1 MKKILEIKNVS
12 KKFAL
17 RKDNFFSR
25 QNYFTAVDNVSLSLE
40 ENQTLG
46 IVGESGSGKTTLA
59 KLILDIEKPDSGE
72 ILIAGK
78 DISRA
83 KGKELK
89 ELRRQTQVIFQDPYS
104 SLNPRMTVENI
115 ILEPLQIN
123 NIAASEQNK
132 ILPSLL
138 NSVSLPQ
145 NCLKKY
151 PHEFSGGQRQRI
163 AIARALALKPK
174 VIIADEP
181 ISSLDISI
189 QAQILNLLKEIK
201 DELRVSYIFI
211 SHDLSAVCHISDKI
225 AVMNKASVVE
235 LAGAEEL
242 FKNPLH
248 PYTQLLL
255 NSIPNADPENK
266 NEEIEIIQNDSNASP
281 TCAFAERCPLYDE
294 ALCVNENTLM
304 EVEKNHFVKC
314 ILSSREKA
322 LS

>member
-17 RKDNFFSR
+17 RKDNFFSK
-25 QNYFTAVDNVSLSLE
+25 QNYFTAIENVSLSLE

-72 ILIAGK
+72 ILIDGK
-78 DISRA
+78 NISRT

-104 SLNPRMTVENI
+104 SLNPRMNVENI

-123 NIAASEQNK
+123 NIAAQEQTKTLNY
-132 ILPSLL
+132 LL
-138 NSVSLPQ
+138 NSVALPQ

-174 VIIADEP
+174 IIIADEP

-201 DELRVSYIFI
+201 EEMRVSYIFI

-225 AVMNKASVVE
+225 AVMNKANVVE
-235 LAGAEEL
+235 LSTTQEL

-255 NSIPNADPENK
+255 NSVPDADPENK
-266 NEEIEIIQNDSNASP
+266 NEDIQIVQNDSNLSA
-281 TCAFAERCPLYDE
+281 TCAFAQRCPLYDIKQ
-294 ALCVNENTLM
+294 CTKENNLS
-304 EVEKNHFVKC
+304 EVKNGHYVKC
-314 ILSSREKA
+314 VLSSRD

>member
-1 MKKILEIKNVS
+1 L
-12 KKFAL
+12 
-17 RKDNFFSR
+17 
-25 QNYFTAVDNVSLSLE
+25 
-40 ENQTLG
+40 
-46 IVGESGSGKTTLA
+46 VGESGSGKTTLA
-59 KLILDIEKPDSGE
+59 KLILDIEKPDSGK

-83 KGKELK
+83 RGKELK

-104 SLNPRMTVENI
+104 SLNPRMNVENI

-123 NIAASEQNK
+123 NIEKLRQNK
-132 ILPSLL
+132 ILYSLL
-138 NSVSLPQ
+138 NSVGLPQ

-151 PHEFSGGQRQRI
+151 PHEFSGGQRQRV

-201 DELRVSYIFI
+201 DEMSVSYIFI
-211 SHDLSAVCHISDKI
+211 SHDLSAVCHISDTI
-225 AVMNKASVVE
+225 AVMNRASVVE
-235 LAGAEEL
+235 LAKTKEL

-255 NSIPNADPENK
+255 NSVPDADPENK
-266 NEEIEIIQNDSNASP
+266 IRDIRIIQNDLNISP
-281 TCAFAERCPLYDE
+281 TCAFSQRCPFYD
-294 ALCVNENTLM
+294 ANRCMKENTLR
-304 EVEKNHFVKC
+304 EIKKDHFVKC
-314 ILSSREKA
+314 A
-322 LS
+322 LSAKEKVLS

>member
-1 MKKILEIKNVS
+1 MS

-17 RKDNFFSR
+17 RKDNFFSAR
-25 QNYFTAVDNVSLSLE
+25 KFFTAVDNVSLSLK

-72 ILIAGK
+72 ILIDGK
-78 DISRA
+78 DITRA

-104 SLNPRMTVENI
+104 SLNPRMNVENI

-123 NIAASEQNK
+123 KIIKQEQIK
-132 ILPSLL
+132 ILHSLL
-138 NSVSLPQ
+138 NSVGLPQ

-174 VIIADEP
+174 IIIADEP
-181 ISSLDISI
+181 ISSLDVSI
-189 QAQILNLLKEIK
+189 QAQILNLLKQIK
-201 DELRVSYIFI
+201 DEMRVSYIFI

-225 AVMNKASVVE
+225 AVMNKAAVVE
-235 LAGAEEL
+235 LAPAEEL

-255 NSIPNADPENK
+255 NSVCDADPENK
-266 NEEIEIIQNDSNASP
+266 NDDIQIIQNDSNLSP
-281 TCAFAERCPLYDE
+281 SCAFAERCPLYDQKHC
-294 ALCVNENTLM
+294 LSENNLS
-304 EVEKNHFVKC
+304 EVKKEHFVKC
-314 ILSSREKA
+314 ALSSQKKA
-322 LS
+322 LYGDRNEN

>member
-17 RKDNFFSR
+17 RKNNLFSK

-72 ILIAGK
+72 ILIDGK
-78 DISRA
+78 NMSLA

-104 SLNPRMTVENI
+104 SLNPRMNVENI

-123 NIAASEQNK
+123 NFAAQEQIKTLN
-132 ILPSLL
+132 SLL
-138 NSVSLPQ
+138 NSVGLSQ

-189 QAQILNLLKEIK
+189 QAQILNLLKKIK
-201 DELRVSYIFI
+201 DEMRVSYIFI
-211 SHDLSAVCHISDKI
+211 SHDLSAVCHISDTI

-235 LAGAEEL
+235 LAPTKEL
-242 FKNPLH
+242 FKNPIH

-255 NSIPNADPENK
+255 NSIPDANPENK
-266 NEEIEIIQNDSNASP
+266 NADIQIVQNDSNLSP
-281 TCAFAERCPLYDE
+281 TCAFSQRCPSYDQKY
-294 ALCVNENTLM
+294 CVNENNLN
-304 EVEKNHFVKC
+304 EVKKDHYVKC
-314 ILSSREKA
+314 ALSSRNKV

>member
-17 RKDNFFSR
+17 RKDNFFSK

-72 ILIAGK
+72 ILIDGK
-78 DISRA
+78 NMALAR
-83 KGKELK
+83 GKELK
-89 ELRRQTQVIFQDPYS
+89 EIRRQTQVIFQDPYS
-104 SLNPRMTVENI
+104 SLNPRMNVENI

-123 NIAASEQNK
+123 NIKKLKQGK
-132 ILPSLL
+132 ILSSLL
-138 NSVSLPQ
+138 NSVGLPQ

-201 DELRVSYIFI
+201 DEMQVSYIFI
-211 SHDLSAVCHISDKI
+211 SHDLSAVCHISDTI

-235 LAGAEEL
+235 LAPTKEL
-242 FKNPLH
+242 FKNPIH

-255 NSIPNADPENK
+255 NSIPDADPENR
-266 NEEIEIIQNDSNASP
+266 NEDIQIIQNDLNISP
-281 TCAFAERCPLYDE
+281 TCAFAQRCPLYDTKRCAKE
-294 ALCVNENTLM
+294 NNLNEI
-304 EVEKNHFVKC
+304 KKGHYVKC
-314 ILSSREKA
+314 VFA
-322 LS
+322 LKGRTK

>member
-17 RKDNFFSR
+17 RKDNFFSK

-72 ILIAGK
+72 ILIDGK
-78 DISRA
+78 DISSA

-104 SLNPRMTVENI
+104 SLNPRMNVENI

-123 NIAASEQNK
+123 NIAAQEQFKTLNY
-132 ILPSLL
+132 LL
-138 NSVSLPQ
+138 DSVGLSQ

-201 DELRVSYIFI
+201 DEMRVSYIFI

-225 AVMNKASVVE
+225 AVMNRASVVE
-235 LAGAEEL
+235 FANTQKL

-255 NSIPNADPENK
+255 NSIPDADPENK
-266 NEEIEIIQNDSNASP
+266 NEDIQIIQNDLNTSL
-281 TCAFAERCPLYDE
+281 TCAFAERCPSYNRQ
-294 ALCVNENTLM
+294 ACAKENNLN
-304 EVEKNHFVKC
+304 EVEKEHYVKC
-314 ILSSREKA
+314 ALSSQKKV